1 MSQIFPMKDDAVLC
15 GLWWFYRMKIIA
27 ISNDL
32 GDRKRLKLSK
42 FVDFFQLFRNDSVD
56 PMLLKADQGCIGA

>member
-1 MSQIFPMKDDAVLC
+1 
-15 GLWWFYRMKIIA
+15 MKIIA